1 MCTIYHFPFAVCFFR
16 KQFAQQASYYEERNA
31 LWLKRPAVKQ
41 KEHIAA
47 SKSILEGANEYNIWY
62 DKYLGDHWN
71 NNKGNDPAESRCY
84 TETDAGYTKADTMD
98 TKTKVSFAIAAI
110 FVTMI
115 CYKP

>member
-1 MCTIYHFPFAVCFFR
+1 MTSILTFSSQCALHTTAIHTFIE
-16 KQFAQQASYYEERNA
+16 QFAQQASYYEARNA
-31 LWLKRPAVKQ
+31 VWLKRPAAKQ

-98 TKTKVSFAIAAI
+98 TKTKVQHI
-110 FVTMI
+110 VN
-115 CYKP
+115 YL